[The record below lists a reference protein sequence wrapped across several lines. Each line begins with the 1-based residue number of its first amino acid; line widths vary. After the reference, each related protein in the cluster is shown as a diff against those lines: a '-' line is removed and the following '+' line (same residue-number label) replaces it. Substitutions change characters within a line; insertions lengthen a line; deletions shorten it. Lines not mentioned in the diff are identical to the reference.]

1 VRHVKRGSGL
11 GLRFVAV
18 GDNDRQRLRAL
29 LARLRNRGAQSNS
42 HPFPQLEQL

>member
-1 VRHVKRGSGL
+1 
-11 GLRFVAV
+11 V

-29 LARLRNRGAQSNS
+29 LARLRNRGAQSTS